1 MWIYIN
7 LLFFHL
13 TSKLR
18 RFPISLLVESLSIL
32 RYVFSSDNIF
42 SILFIIS
49 FVNTNRNVFFIRS
62 TTLNVSIVS
71 YIDQIKRR
79 LQKYT
84 NINLIYKKIGSPSVI
99 SESLRIRLNHDFK
112 WNEVEILDNEPFYK
126 KRLISEIVHIK
137 KQKHGLNRQI
147 DIEIL
152 LDFHIIYT
160 IFTHIVNPIS
170 YSFPLHSFSP

>member
-1 MWIYIN
+1 LSI
-7 LLFFHL
+7 
-13 TSKLR
+13 
-18 RFPISLLVESLSIL
+18 PIVMFSLSAL
-32 RYVFSSDNIF
+32 QNWMYRLWVT
-42 SILFIIS
+42 L
-49 FVNTNRNVFFIRS
+49 TRS
-62 TTLNVSIVS
+62 KGD
-71 YIDQIKRR
+71 YK
-79 LQKYT
+79 QKYT

-126 KRLISEIVHIK
+126 KRLISEIVYIK

-160 IFTHIVNPIS
+160 IFTHIVNSIS